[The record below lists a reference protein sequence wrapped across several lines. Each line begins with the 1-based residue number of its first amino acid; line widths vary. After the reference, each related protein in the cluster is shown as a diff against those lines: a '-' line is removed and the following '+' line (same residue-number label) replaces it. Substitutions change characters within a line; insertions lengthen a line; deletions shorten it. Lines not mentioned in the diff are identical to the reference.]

1 MPEAVIPFSPAGVQT
16 GRMPGHARPSQSIY
30 RDKTRQWTA
39 YALVT
44 PATLLMLMLLIG
56 PVFLVALLSFTD
68 WQLGSPTF
76 SCIGL
81 DNYRQL
87 FSDDVFRQSFINTC
101 IYSVVAV
108 PASIFLGLGAALL
121 IEAGRSLKKF
131 YRAAYFLPVMTC
143 TVAMAITWQFVLHPG
158 VGIAARILPLFGMAG
173 YELLQ
178 EQPTALLTLC
188 GIGIWQNLGF
198 NMVLFMAGLSGVPDE
213 LYEARGTG
221 RSRQRP
227 GNGSGWSPGPR
238 SPRSLFFVVVITAV
252 RSFQVFD
259 TVHVLTQGGPN
270 NATEVLIYTMYTEAF
285 EFFRTGYASAITVV
299 FLLCVLSFTLIKFA
313 FMEKKVHYK

>member
-16 GRMPGHARPSQSIY
+16 GRMPGHACPSQSIY

-68 WQLGSPTF
+68 WQLGNPTF

-108 PASIFLGLGAALL
+108 PASIFLGLGVALL
-121 IEAGRSLKKF
+121 IESGRSLKKF

-158 VGIAARILPLFGMAG
+158 VGIAARILPLFGMSG

-213 LYEARGTG
+213 LYEAAALDGA
-221 RSRQRP
+221 
-227 GNGSGWSPGPR
+227 GSAWERFRLVTWPSLSPVT
-238 SPRSLFFVVVITAV
+238 LFVVVITAV